1 MQLFGLEI
9 TIWTILQ
16 AEFIV
21 GALLALFVGYWV
33 YIRKAVKMKI
43 MANSGGW
50 RIVKEFDAP
59 LKASEKKWNKETY
72 FIDLKMAFLDKRQNP
87 ILYYELHK
95 FEPMKMSISGS
106 IFDAKALQN
115 ILDNH
120 DLADLKHGE
129 KEKLLL
135 YIIVGCVVMIGV
147 VAGVGYYFNNQQ
159 TVAILELSKR
169 FAGTVY
175 NMTKTGGVIIR

>member
-1 MQLFGLEI
+1 VEILGQLVDIWFIIKAQVLMGGVLGLV
-9 TIWTILQ
+9 IL
-16 AEFIV
+16 
-21 GALLALFVGYWV
+21 YWV

-50 RIVKEFDAP
+50 RIVKELDAP

-87 ILYYELHK
+87 ILFYELHK
-95 FEPMKMSISGS
+95 FEPLNLSISGS

-135 YIIVGCVVMIGV
+135 YIIVGCVVVIGV
-147 VAGVGYYFNNQQ
+147 VAGVGFYFNSQQ
-159 TVAILELSKR
+159 TGAILELSRR
-169 FAGTVY
+169 FAGTIA
-175 NMTKTGGVIIR
+175 NMTKSTVIIP